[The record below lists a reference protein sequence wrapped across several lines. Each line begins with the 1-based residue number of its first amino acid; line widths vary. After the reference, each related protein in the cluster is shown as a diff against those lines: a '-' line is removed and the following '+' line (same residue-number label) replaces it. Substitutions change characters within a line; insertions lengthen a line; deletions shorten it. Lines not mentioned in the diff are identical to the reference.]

1 MLIIHNS
8 MQSAFRQIYCNAS
21 EKKSHGQLGKMP
33 GTWHLTNKWEA
44 LLSTNHPSNN
54 ISFFSEKKWT
64 NNYLLQILW
73 PFLAQIHLNNI
84 YTPKQNSFF
93 ILLLQ
98 KEGQKRKDRR
108 NKKEACSKSTG
119 LRTTWFVLSYGFLAQ
134 NLS

>member
-8 MQSAFRQIYCNAS
+8 MQSASRQIYCNAS

-73 PFLAQIHLNNI
+73 PFWLKFTLTISIHQSKI
-84 YTPKQNSFF
+84 HSSYYCYKM
-93 ILLLQ
+93 
-98 KEGQKRKDRR
+98 KDRKGKIGEIR
-108 NKKEACSKSTG
+108 KKHAANQQACV
-119 LRTTWFVLSYGFLAQ
+119 RPDLSYNMAF
-134 NLS
+134 